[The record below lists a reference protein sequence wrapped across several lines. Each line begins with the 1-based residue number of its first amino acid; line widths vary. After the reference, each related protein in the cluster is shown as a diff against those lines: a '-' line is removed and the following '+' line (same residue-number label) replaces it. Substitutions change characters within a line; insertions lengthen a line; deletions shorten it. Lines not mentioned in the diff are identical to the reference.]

1 MDDESKNMDNELRNS
16 YRKYKDLNTTKKII
30 ANLHSYDIKT
40 ENFDKLINYN
50 LKIDNIDNNYKINQQ
65 SDYIKIGNILINNY
79 NKDLNSTGRK
89 NKYNIKTYNLTPGNK
104 NNNNNII
111 YRKKFPKKAIK
122 KDKSLSNSLFR
133 LKNSINNYTA
143 EKNKISSNRN
153 SFKDIST
160 TNSRS
165 NINYF
170 NSGKYFLPINLFS

>member
-30 ANLHSYDIKT
+30 ANLHSYDIKK
-40 ENFDKLINYN
+40 ENFDKLIDFNP
-50 LKIDNIDNNYKINQQ
+50 KIDNIDNNYKINQQ
-65 SDYIKIGNILINNY
+65 SDYIKFGNSFINNY

-89 NKYNIKTYNLTPGNK
+89 NKYNIKTYNLTPENK
-104 NNNNNII
+104 YNNNII

-170 NSGKYFLPINLFS
+170 NSEKDFLTMNLFN